1 MAEML
6 SAPNAVIAATQTPPR
21 SSESRAS
28 EASRPDT
35 DAGTPS
41 AFAQV
46 LKSRSE
52 QAPPVSAK
60 EQTAEAET
68 QATVDAAG
76 ATPAPSDPSVLLSLL
91 VAESPAGVNALPM
104 PEAVPASPA
113 DPSVLAIAAAAS
125 ATLAPPPALPGFDS
139 SAPAPTAAPLIQGTA
154 SPADPASTQLNPA
167 GALGTM
173 PSPFGG
179 DAKTARNNTDRQG
192 RESPAGRSERQAV
205 APDKLAVEAA
215 INAESG
221 KSGKL
226 AAGTSTDGSDFHAT
240 LDKVANNPASVV
252 IQANAAATPS
262 AQMPALRVEAPL
274 GQAAWRDE
282 MGQKLTWMAS
292 NNRQLAEM
300 VLNPPQLGR
309 IEVTLSLNG
318 DQASA
323 SFFSPHPGVREA
335 LENSMTRLREIL
347 ADAGVTLGQTHV
359 GANPRD
365 DSRSASPHHDGGTP
379 GRRDG
384 ETYAATMGISG
395 GGSTLRIT
403 NGRGMVDVFA

>member
-6 SAPNAVIAATQTPPR
+6 SAPNAVIAATQAAPR
-21 SSESRAS
+21 SNESRAS
-28 EASRPDT
+28 ESSRPDT

-60 EQTAEAET
+60 EQTAAAET
-68 QATVDAAG
+68 QAMADAAG
-76 ATPAPSDPSVLLSLL
+76 ATPAPSDPSALLSLL
-91 VAESPAGVNALPM
+91 VAESPVGVNALPM

-113 DPSVLAIAAAAS
+113 DPSALAFAAAAP

-139 SAPAPTAAPLIQGTA
+139 SAPAPTAAPLIQVTA
-154 SPADPASTQLNPA
+154 SPVDPASTQLNPA

-173 PSPFGG
+173 PSPFGV
-179 DAKTARNNTDRQG
+179 DAKAARNNTDRQG

-226 AAGTSTDGSDFHAT
+226 AAGNDTDGGDFHSFM
-240 LDKVANNPASVV
+240 DKMANNAASVAM
-252 IQANAAATPS
+252 QANAAATPS
-262 AQMPALRVEAPL
+262 AQVPGLRVEAPL

-292 NNRQLAEM
+292 NNRQSAEL

-309 IEVTLSLNG
+309 IEVTLSLDG

-335 LENSMTRLREIL
+335 LENSMTRLREVL

-359 GANPRD
+359 GANSRD
-365 DSRSASPHHDGGTP
+365 DSRSATPHNDGTTP

-384 ETYAATMGISG
+384 ERYVATMGISG
-395 GGSTLRIT
+395 SGSTLRT
-403 NGRGMVDVFA
+403 GNGRGMVDVFA